1 MDSGRVGDDA
11 HATPCRWSSSTR
23 AAPRKRRSH
32 HEKAGPTRRH
42 PSALASRLS
51 RTVSPGGGT
60 PPGGGDERR
69 STPEM
74 ISRLTLPA
82 TERPATA
89 RNSLSRPGRR
99 VPTRE
104 AARHRGGEFQ
114 DHYRVARESG
124 LHRVLRLKPTLTPT
138 LSRGERKF
146 AHSSHQPKIVRSRR
160 MSAPPRRVPV
170 CGSTPTATTPVG
182 MP

>member
-89 RNSLSRPGRR
+89 RTLVFARNQCRPSPSPGLNSLGRLVAKRPPRPKAGGGPTPGRR
-99 VPTRE
+99 IQHQSQTRSLPTSV
-104 AARHRGGEFQ
+104 AAAHDAGCERIMRH
-114 DHYRVARESG
+114 D
-124 LHRVLRLKPTLTPT
+124 
-138 LSRGERKF
+138 
-146 AHSSHQPKIVRSRR
+146 
-160 MSAPPRRVPV
+160 
-170 CGSTPTATTPVG
+170 
-182 MP
+182 